1 MYARLGFSKKGAG
14 GGRGGEEEI
23 YGDGAGGAGCVI
35 LCEGLDIFRD
45 VKRDWGE
52 DGGCAS

>member
-35 LCEGLDIFRD
+35 VCEGLDIFRD